1 MDRVVPLFGSGAR
14 SAASGSKRARHIMSI
29 SQLEELATLIEV
41 QAEFD
46 ALNEQADAEQAVR
59 KYAA

>member
-1 MDRVVPLFGSGAR
+1 
-14 SAASGSKRARHIMSI
+14 MSI
-29 SQLEELATLIEV
+29 SELEHLAELIEA

-59 KYAA
+59 ESAA

>member
-1 MDRVVPLFGSGAR
+1 
-14 SAASGSKRARHIMSI
+14 MSI
-29 SQLEELATLIEV
+29 SQLEELAQIIEV

-46 ALNEQADAEQAVR
+46 ALNEQADAERAVR